1 MDSSKETKTKGGKN
15 SNNETTTK
23 EDKKDSNEEAKGDK
37 KYAIISISREI
48 PSRQILIE

>member
-1 MDSSKETKTKGGKN
+1 MDSRKEIKTKGGKN

-23 EDKKDSNEEAKGDK
+23 EDKKDSNEEAKGHK

-48 PSRQILIE
+48 PSRKILIE